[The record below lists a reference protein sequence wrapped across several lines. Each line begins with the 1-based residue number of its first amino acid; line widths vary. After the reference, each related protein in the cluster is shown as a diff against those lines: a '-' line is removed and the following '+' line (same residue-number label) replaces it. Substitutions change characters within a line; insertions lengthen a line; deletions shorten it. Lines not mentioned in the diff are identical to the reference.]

1 MFETLVDVFLDA
13 LIDSLK
19 ILPFLFGVYLL
30 IEYIEHRSADKL
42 GKALRKMGPFGAI
55 GGSILGAVPQCGFS
69 VVASNLYSGRLITMG
84 TLISVYL
91 ATSDEAIPMMIAN
104 PAFAGKLWQLILIKV
119 AVAIIAGVLVDLI
132 LKLMGKK
139 QDEEPF
145 KEICEDCDCEHHSI
159 LHSALHHTVSIILFI
174 FAVNLILGAVMEF
187 AGEDTV
193 KTLLMS
199 DSIVQPFIAGII
211 GFIPNC
217 AASVVLTQLYIE
229 GVVSFGSLIRRTL
242 HRSRSGTSGAFQD
255 QQAQHEREFRHNGN
269 TLCFR
274 RGSRL
279 CGKSVLKHDRQIKGA
294 IRNELLLFVCK
305 KSSYV

>member
-159 LHSALHHTVSIILFI
+159 LHSALHHTVSII
-174 FAVNLILGAVMEF
+174 MEF

-229 GVVSFGSLIRRTL
+229 GVVSFGSLIAGLCT
-242 HRSRSGTSGAFQD
+242 GAGVGLLVLFKTNK
-255 QQAQHEREFRHNGN
+255 HNMKEN
-269 TLCFR
+269 F
-274 RGSRL
+274 
-279 CGKSVLKHDRQIKGA
+279 A
-294 IRNELLLFVCK
+294 IMGILYVFGVAAGFVASLF
-305 KSSYV
+305 

>member
-69 VVASNLYSGRLITMG
+69 VMAAKLFLYSGRLITMG

-174 FAVNLILGAVMEF
+174 FAVNHYHILQICLRF
-187 AGEDTV
+187 
-193 KTLLMS
+193 
-199 DSIVQPFIAGII
+199 
-211 GFIPNC
+211 
-217 AASVVLTQLYIE
+217 
-229 GVVSFGSLIRRTL
+229 
-242 HRSRSGTSGAFQD
+242 GAFMQFGRII
-255 QQAQHEREFRHNGN
+255 QHIGVNHLLCQFFIFFFQHLQ
-269 TLCFR
+269 TL
-274 RGSRL
+274 
-279 CGKSVLKHDRQIKGA
+279 
-294 IRNELLLFVCK
+294 
-305 KSSYV
+305 

>member
-104 PAFAGKLWQLILIKV
+104 LHLPA
-119 AVAIIAGVLVDLI
+119 
-132 LKLMGKK
+132 
-139 QDEEPF
+139 
-145 KEICEDCDCEHHSI
+145 
-159 LHSALHHTVSIILFI
+159 
-174 FAVNLILGAVMEF
+174 
-187 AGEDTV
+187 
-193 KTLLMS
+193 
-199 DSIVQPFIAGII
+199 
-211 GFIPNC
+211 
-217 AASVVLTQLYIE
+217 
-229 GVVSFGSLIRRTL
+229 SFGSLFL
-242 HRSRSGTSGAFQD
+242 
-255 QQAQHEREFRHNGN
+255 
-269 TLCFR
+269 
-274 RGSRL
+274 
-279 CGKSVLKHDRQIKGA
+279 
-294 IRNELLLFVCK
+294 
-305 KSSYV
+305 

>member
-1 MFETLVDVFLDA
+1 MFETLVDVLLDA

-217 AASVVLTQLYIE
+217 AASVVLTQLYIC
-229 GVVSFGSLIRRTL
+229 LL
-242 HRSRSGTSGAFQD
+242 YTSDAAD
-255 QQAQHEREFRHNGN
+255 
-269 TLCFR
+269 
-274 RGSRL
+274 
-279 CGKSVLKHDRQIKGA
+279 
-294 IRNELLLFVCK
+294 EL
-305 KSSYV
+305 

>member
-42 GKALRKMGPFGAI
+42 GKALRKMGSFGAI

-145 KEICEDCDCEHHSI
+145 KEICDDFDCEHHSI

-229 GVVSFGSLIRRTL
+229 GVVSFGSLIAGLCT
-242 HRSRSGTSGAFQD
+242 GAGVGLLVLFKTNK
-255 QQAQHEREFRHNGN
+255 HNMKEN
-269 TLCFR
+269 F
-274 RGSRL
+274 
-279 CGKSVLKHDRQIKGA
+279 A
-294 IRNELLLFVCK
+294 IMGILYVFGVAAGFVASLF
-305 KSSYV
+305 